1 MNAYARALWQVWR
14 SGDGREGPGVK
25 RAATAA
31 TARCTHIHRRGRE
44 GPGVKRAATAAT
56 TRCTHIH
63 RRGREGPGVKRA
75 PGGVARALL
84 LGRCCGC

>member
-1 MNAYARALWQVWR
+1 MNAHARALWQVWR
-14 SGDGREGPGVK
+14 SGD
-25 RAATAA
+25 
-31 TARCTHIHRRGRE
+31 GRE

-63 RRGREGPGVKRA
+63 RRGREGPDVKRA

-84 LGRCCGC
+84 LDRCCGC